1 MTAPADAPPMDAPPA
16 GASPAPGGAGAAVR
30 WTVILAVVLTAV
42 LEVLDSTIVNVALPH
57 IKAAFGITSDQTVWV
72 VTSYI
77 VASVAVM
84 PLTGLLSRRFGRRRL
99 ITTAIV
105 GFAGFSMLGG
115 LSTSIEMMVAC
126 RLGQGFFGA
135 FLIPLSQSI
144 LFQAFSKENRG
155 QAMALFGL
163 GVVVAPVLGPT
174 IGALLT
180 EHFSWR
186 AVFYVNL
193 PIAAFAL
200 AMMMG
205 ELPKEDIREVRV
217 DWIGLGLMVT
227 AIGALQM
234 TLDLGE
240 SRDWFASKLIVVSSL
255 TALVL
260 GAVFV
265 VRGWSYRENIIDF
278 AILKDR
284 SFAAAN
290 VAIMGFGVSMFGSIA
305 ILPLFV
311 QGLLGFPILQAGY
324 LFIPRG
330 IAAGLS
336 MVITGAVLS
345 KRLDPRGLMMVGL
358 LLTGGGNI
366 LLSRL
371 NLDAGFWDLAWPGVV
386 SGLGMGLFFV
396 PASTLAFQNVT
407 PEKQDEASGI
417 YGVTRSLGSSIGIA
431 IIGWQVARR
440 TSFHYA
446 TLVGGLSPFDR
457 NLAEWLAPL
466 GLSPNSPEAAAE
478 VAGVAMRQ
486 ATMLAFQ
493 DAFLLSGLAAF
504 AMLPLALVMKRPPKA
519 AAPVMAH

>member
-1 MTAPADAPPMDAPPA
+1 VSATSDIVPEAAPE
-16 GASPAPGGAGAAVR
+16 VR
-30 WTVILAVVLTAV
+30 WTVVLAVVLTAV

-57 IKAAFGITSDQTVWV
+57 IKAAFGITSDQTVWI

-99 ITTAIV
+99 ITTAIT
-105 GFAGFSMLGG
+105 GFAAFSMLGG

-144 LFQAFSKENRG
+144 LFSAFSKNNRG

-205 ELPKEDIREVRV
+205 ELPKEDLREVRV

-240 SRDWFASKLIVVSSL
+240 SREWFASHLIQL
-255 TALVL
+255 TALTSLVM
-260 GAVFV
+260 GVVFV
-265 VRGWSYRENIIDF
+265 WRGWSLRENIIDF
-278 AILKDR
+278 DILRDR

-290 VAIMGFGVSMFGSIA
+290 VAIMGFGVSMFGAIA

-311 QGLLGFPILQAGY
+311 QGLLGYPIVDAGL
-324 LFIPRG
+324 LFMPRG
-330 IAAGLS
+330 VAAGFS

-345 KRLDPRGLMMVGL
+345 KRIDPRLLMVVGF
-358 LLTGGGNI
+358 LLTGGGNV
-366 LLSRL
+366 LLAQV

-386 SGLGMGLFFV
+386 SGLGMGLVFV
-396 PASTLAFQNVT
+396 PLSTLAFQNVT
-407 PEKQDEASGI
+407 PAKQDEASGL
-417 YGVTRSLGSSIGIA
+417 YGVTRSIGSSIGVA
-431 IIGWQVARR
+431 IIGWQVVQR
-440 TSFHYA
+440 TGFHYA
-446 TLVGGLSPFDR
+446 TLAGGLTPFDR
-457 NLAEWLAPL
+457 SLSDWLAPL
-466 GLSPNSPEAAAE
+466 GLAPTSAEAAAYVSAE
-478 VAGVAMRQ
+478 VMRQ

-493 DAFLLSGLAAF
+493 DAFLLSGIAAW
-504 AMLPLALVMKRPPKA
+504 AMIPLALAMKSPPRGA
-519 AAPVMAH
+519 GPPAMAH

>member
-1 MTAPADAPPMDAPPA
+1 MSGAAEASGMD
-16 GASPAPGGAGAAVR
+16 GGAQGVR
-30 WTVILAVVLTAV
+30 WTVVIAVVLTAV

-57 IKAAFGITSDQTVWV
+57 IKASFGITSDQTVWI

-99 ITTAIV
+99 ISAAII

-115 LSTSIEMMVAC
+115 LSTSIETMVAC

-144 LFQAFSKENRG
+144 LFQTFSKENRG

-193 PIAAFAL
+193 PIAGFAL
-200 AMMMG
+200 AMIMG
-205 ELPKEDIREVRV
+205 ELRKEDIREVRV
-217 DWIGLGLMVT
+217 DWIGLGLMIT

-240 SRDWFASKLIVVSSL
+240 TREWFASRLIQVTAL
-255 TALVL
+255 TALVM
-260 GAVFV
+260 GTVFV
-265 VRGWSYRENIIDF
+265 WRGWRLRENIIDF
-278 AILKDR
+278 GILRDR

-290 VAIMGFGVSMFGSIA
+290 VAIMGFGVAMFGSIA

-311 QGLLGFPILQAGY
+311 QGLLGYPILDAGY
-324 LFIPRG
+324 LFMPRG
-330 IAAGLS
+330 VAAGFS
-336 MVITGAVLS
+336 MVLTGAVLS
-345 KRLDPRGLMMVGL
+345 KRIDPRALALLGL
-358 LLTGGGNI
+358 LLTGGGNV
-366 LLSRL
+366 LLARL

-396 PASTLAFQNVT
+396 PMSTLAFQNVT
-407 PEKQDEASGI
+407 ADKQDEASGL
-417 YGVTRSLGSSIGIA
+417 YGVTRSLGSSIGVA
-431 IIGWQVARR
+431 IIGWQVAQR
-440 TSFHYA
+440 TGFHYA
-446 TLVGGLSPFDR
+446 TLAGGLTPFDPGFS
-457 NLAEWLAPL
+457 AWLAPL
-466 GLSPNSPEAAAE
+466 GLSPESPAAAAE
-478 VAGVAMRQ
+478 VAAEVMRQ

-493 DAFLLSGLAAF
+493 DAFRLSGFAAF
-504 AMLPLALVMKRPPKA
+504 AMLPLALVMKKPEVGARPA
-519 AAPVMAH
+519 GPVH

>member
-1 MTAPADAPPMDAPPA
+1 MTDPETPP
-16 GASPAPGGAGAAVR
+16 VR
-30 WTVILAVVLTAV
+30 WTVIVAVVLTAV

-57 IKAAFGITSDQTVWV
+57 IKAAFGITSDQTIWV
-72 VTSYI
+72 ITSYI

-99 ITTAIV
+99 ILSAIT
-105 GFAGFSMLGG
+105 GFAAFSMLGG
-115 LSTSIEMMVAC
+115 LSTSIGMMVAC

-144 LFQAFSKENRG
+144 LFQAFSRENRG

-193 PIAAFAL
+193 PIAALAL
-200 AMMMG
+200 ALMMG
-205 ELPKEDIREVRV
+205 ELPREDIRKVRV
-217 DWIGLGLMVT
+217 DWLGLALMVT

-240 SRDWFASKLIVVSSL
+240 SRDWFASKLIQL
-255 TALVL
+255 TALTALFAGV
-260 GAVFV
+260 AFI
-265 VRGWSYRENIIDF
+265 VRGWSLAENIIDF
-278 AILKDR
+278 RILRDR
-284 SFAAAN
+284 NFATAN
-290 VAIMGFGVSMFGSIA
+290 VAIVGFGVSMFGSIA

-311 QGLLGFPILQAGY
+311 QGLLGYPIVEAGL
-324 LFIPRG
+324 LFMPRG
-330 IAAGLS
+330 AAAGFS

-345 KRLDPRGLMMVGL
+345 KRVDPRLLMVLGLG
-358 LLTGGGNI
+358 LTGGGN
-366 LLSRL
+366 LMLGWL

-396 PASTLAFQNVT
+396 PMSTLAFSNVT
-407 PEKQDEASGI
+407 AEKQDEASGL

-440 TSFHYA
+440 TSYHYA
-446 TLVGGLSPFDR
+446 TLAGGLTPFDR
-457 NLAEWLAPL
+457 NLTAWLAPL
-466 GLSPNSPEAAAE
+466 GLTPQSPNAAAE
-478 VAGVAMRQ
+478 LAGVVAQQ

-493 DAFLLSGLAAF
+493 DAFLLSALAAF
-504 AMLPLALVMKRPPKA
+504 AMLPLALVLKKPA
-519 AAPVMAH
+519 ATAGAAPAMAH

>member
-1 MTAPADAPPMDAPPA
+1 MTALSDPVPK
-16 GASPAPGGAGAAVR
+16 AAAAQTVR
-30 WTVILAVVLTAV
+30 WTVVIAVVLTAV
-42 LEVLDSTIVNVALPH
+42 LEILDSTIVNVALPH
-57 IKAAFGITSDQTVWV
+57 IKAAFGITSDQTVWI

-99 ITTAIV
+99 ITTAIM

-115 LSTSIEMMVAC
+115 LSTSVEMMVAC

-135 FLIPLSQSI
+135 FMIPLSQSI
-144 LFQAFSKENRG
+144 LFQSFPKEDRG
-155 QAMALFGL
+155 KAMALFGL

-193 PIAAFAL
+193 PLAAL
-200 AMMMG
+200 ALTMIMG

-217 DWIGLGLMVT
+217 DWIGLALMVT

-240 SRDWFASKLIVVSSL
+240 SREWFASKLIQVTAL
-255 TALVL
+255 AALVL
-260 GAVFV
+260 GTAFV
-265 VRGWSYRENIIDF
+265 WRGWNLRENIIDF
-278 AILKDR
+278 AILRDR

-290 VAIMGFGVSMFGSIA
+290 VAIMGFGVAMFGSIA

-311 QGLLGFPILQAGY
+311 QGLLGYPIVEAGL
-324 LFIPRG
+324 LFMPRG
-330 IAAGLS
+330 IAAGFS

-345 KRLDPRGLMMVGL
+345 KRIDPRVLMVLGL
-358 LLTGGGNI
+358 LLTGYGNVM
-366 LLSRL
+366 LGWL
-371 NLDAGFWDLAWPGVV
+371 NLDAGFWNLAWPGVV

-396 PASTLAFQNVT
+396 PMSTLAFQNVT
-407 PEKQDEASGI
+407 SDKQDEASGI

-431 IIGWQVARR
+431 IIGWQVAQR
-440 TSFHYA
+440 TSFHYG
-446 TLVGGLSPFDR
+446 TLVGGLSPFDWS
-457 NLAEWLAPL
+457 LSAWLAPL
-466 GLSPNSPEAAAE
+466 GLSPQDPEAAAR
-478 VAGVAMRQ
+478 VAAEAMRQ

-493 DAFLLSGLAAF
+493 DAFLLSGIAAF
-504 AMLPLALVMKRPPKA
+504 AMLPLALVMKKP
-519 AAPVMAH
+519 APGASGPSMAH

>member
-1 MTAPADAPPMDAPPA
+1 MTAIPDTGRETAT
-16 GASPAPGGAGAAVR
+16 ASAVR
-30 WTVILAVVLTAV
+30 WTVVLAVVLTSV

-57 IKAAFGITSDQTVWV
+57 IKAAFGITSDQTVWI

-99 ITTAIV
+99 IISAIL

-144 LFQAFSKENRG
+144 LFQTFSRENRG

-200 AMMMG
+200 ALMMG
-205 ELPKEDIREVRV
+205 ELPREDIREVRV
-217 DWIGLGLMVT
+217 DWIGLALMVT

-240 SRDWFASKLIVVSSL
+240 SREWFASKLIQVTAL
-255 TALVL
+255 TALFF
-260 GAVFV
+260 GATFV
-265 VRGWSYRENIIDF
+265 WRGWSLRENIIDF
-278 AILKDR
+278 AILRDR

-290 VAIMGFGVSMFGSIA
+290 VAIMGFGVAMFGSIA

-311 QGLLGFPILQAGY
+311 QGLLGYPIVEAGL
-324 LFIPRG
+324 LFMPRG
-330 IAAGLS
+330 VAAGFS

-345 KRLDPRGLMMVGL
+345 KRFDPRVLMVLGL
-358 LLTGGGNI
+358 LLTGYGNMM
-366 LLSRL
+366 LGWL
-371 NLDAGFWDLAWPGVV
+371 NLDAGFWNLAWPGVI

-396 PASTLAFQNVT
+396 PMSTLAFQNVT
-407 PEKQDEASGI
+407 AEKQDEASGL

-431 IIGWQVARR
+431 IIGWQVAQR
-440 TSFHYA
+440 TSLHYA
-446 TLVGGLSPFDR
+446 TLVSGLTPFDR
-457 NLAEWLAPL
+457 SLSAWLAPL
-466 GLSPNSPEAAAE
+466 GLSPQSAEAALQVSGE
-478 VAGVAMRQ
+478 AMRQ

-493 DAFLLSGLAAF
+493 DAFFLSGVAAF
-504 AMLPLALVMKRPPKA
+504 AMLPLALVMKAPPRGTGA
-519 AAPVMAH
+519 SAMAH